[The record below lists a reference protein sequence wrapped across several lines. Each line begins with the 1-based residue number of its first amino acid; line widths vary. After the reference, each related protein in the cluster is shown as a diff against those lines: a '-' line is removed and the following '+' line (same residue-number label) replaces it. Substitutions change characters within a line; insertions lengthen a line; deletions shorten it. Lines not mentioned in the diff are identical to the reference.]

1 MPSIVSHLEDQKLE
15 GKAPS
20 LPDML
25 QAHINKGMSR
35 EELIQNIL
43 IFL

>member
-1 MPSIVSHLEDQKLE
+1 MPDQKLE
-15 GKAPS
+15 GKVPS
-20 LPDML
+20 LPDTL